1 MQIKRDWKSHL
12 WRSVAQGFF
21 GVIALAFV
29 TMACV
34 SLGVDLATTA
44 FAYLIVI
51 VLLSLM
57 GSFYVSAVL
66 SIIAV
71 AALNFFFAPPI
82 FNFRVDRPQDAVV
95 VIAFL
100 LTSLIVTGL
109 VRKARSQTEETLK
122 AEDELQRMQAE
133 LAHVTRVMTLGELT
147 SSIAHEVNQPLA
159 AIVTNAESCLRWLDR
174 ETPEIDE
181 ARSASERIVRDAQ
194 RATEVIGRIRD
205 LARYSDP
212 EKSPLDIN
220 ETIRE
225 TVPLLQR
232 ELLRQRVS
240 LRLELASTL
249 PKVLGDRVQLQQV
262 IINLMVNGVE
272 AIANATEL
280 PRELMIG
287 SRPHDPDH
295 VLVAVQD
302 SGIGFDPE
310 NVDRLFTSFFPT
322 KPGGM
327 GMARSICRS
336 IIEHH
341 EARLW
346 ASCNDGLGSTFQL
359 TLVACRE
366 SVSCPFGKP
375 RVVVS
380 AYGT

>member
-71 AALNFFFAPPI
+71 AALNYFFAPPI
-82 FNFRVDRPQDAVV
+82 FNFRVDQPQDAVV

-100 LTSLIVTGL
+100 LTSLIVTSL
-109 VRKARSQTEETLK
+109 VRKARRQTEVTLK
-122 AEDELQRMQAE
+122 AGDDLQRTQAE

-159 AIVTNAESCLRWLDR
+159 AIVTNAESCLRWLGR
-174 ETPEIDE
+174 EPPQLDE
-181 ARSASERIVRDAQ
+181 ARSASERIIKDAQ

-262 IINLMVNGVE
+262 IINLMVNVSK
-272 AIANATEL
+272 L
-280 PRELMIG
+280 
-287 SRPHDPDH
+287 SRTPLNCP
-295 VLVAVQD
+295 
-302 SGIGFDPE
+302 
-310 NVDRLFTSFFPT
+310 
-322 KPGGM
+322 
-327 GMARSICRS
+327 
-336 IIEHH
+336 
-341 EARLW
+341 
-346 ASCNDGLGSTFQL
+346 ASL
-359 TLVACRE
+359 
-366 SVSCPFGKP
+366 
-375 RVVVS
+375 
-380 AYGT
+380 

>member
-1 MQIKRDWKSHL
+1 MQIKRDWKSPL
-12 WRSVAQGFF
+12 WHSVAQGFF
-21 GVIALAFV
+21 GGIALALV
-29 TMACV
+29 TLACFR
-34 SLGVDLATTA
+34 LGLDLATTA

-71 AALNFFFAPPI
+71 AALNYFFASPI
-82 FNFRVDRPQDAVV
+82 FDFRVEEPQDAVL

-122 AEDELQRMQAE
+122 AEDELQRSQAE

-159 AIVTNAESCLRWLDR
+159 AIVSNAESCLRWLDR
-174 ETPEIDE
+174 ETPQLDE
-181 ARSASERIVRDAQ
+181 ARSASERIIKDAQ

-225 TVPLLQR
+225 TIPLLQR

-272 AIANATEL
+272 AVANATDL

-287 SRPHDPDH
+287 SRHHDPDH

-310 NVDRLFTSFFPT
+310 NVDRLFTSFFTT

-327 GMARSICRS
+327 GMGLSICRS
-336 IIEHH
+336 IIENH
-341 EARLW
+341 EGRLW
-346 ASCNDGLGSTFQL
+346 ASRNDGPGSTFQF
-359 TLVACRE
+359 TLLACRE
-366 SVSCPFGKP
+366 SVS
-375 RVVVS
+375 
-380 AYGT
+380 

>member
-21 GVIALAFV
+21 GGIALAFV
-29 TMACV
+29 TMACF

-57 GSFYVSAVL
+57 GSFYVSAIL

-71 AALNFFFAPPI
+71 AALNYFFAPPI
-82 FNFRVDRPQDAVV
+82 FTFRVDQPQDAVV

-159 AIVTNAESCLRWLDR
+159 AIVSNAESCLRWLDR
-174 ETPEIDE
+174 ETPQLDE
-181 ARSASERIVRDAQ
+181 ARRASERIIKDAQ

-272 AIANATEL
+272 AIANATDL
-280 PRELMIG
+280 PRELIIG
-287 SRPHDPDH
+287 SRHHDPDH

-310 NVDRLFTSFFPT
+310 NVDRLFTSFFTT

-327 GMARSICRS
+327 GMGLSICRS
-336 IIEHH
+336 IIENH
-341 EARLW
+341 EGRLW
-346 ASCNDGLGSTFQL
+346 ASCNDGLGSTFQF

-366 SVSCPFGKP
+366 SVS
-375 RVVVS
+375 
-380 AYGT
+380 